1 MIKVHLQFFPVMPL
15 VGAAAAMRS
24 GTKIRNKSV
33 PNPEQKPRHTRKGR
47 GTSLIAMQTAKY
59 ARRMK

>member
-24 GTKIRNKSV
+24 GTKIRNKTEA
-33 PNPEQKPRHTRKGR
+33 NPDQKSRHTRKGR